1 MGLLFII
8 YSVKS
13 PQSMLDRRVTY
24 KRRASYRTD
33 GNKFKIVK
41 TPGGRLSIQYIKKTS
56 KTIKKD
62 LHGMKSGR
70 PCDLRRMSYRFRRV
84 ARPYGG
90 VLTHSEVKLRIMRA
104 FMTEELQNIKQ
115 KQQAAEKKSK
125 KAKKAAKKTKKAWSC
140 WELTP

>member
-1 MGLLFII
+1 MGI
-8 YSVKS
+8 YYIHSQVT
-13 PQSMLDRRVTY
+13 MLDRRVTY

-41 TPGGRLSIQYIKKTS
+41 TPGGRLAVQYIQKKS
-56 KTIKKD
+56 RTIKKKMNG
-62 LHGMKSGR
+62 LKSAR
-70 PCDLRRMSYRFRRV
+70 VADLRRMSYRFRRV

-90 VLTHSEVKLRIMRA
+90 VLTADDVKMRIMRA

-125 KAKKAAKKTKKAWSC
+125 KKRQNRKQSGKGKQ
-140 WELTP
+140 